1 MSNDHPDSGHDHAH
15 DHAHEAETPNP
26 AAPPSVEDPSAQ
38 ALSDAL
44 HSSFTIVKILMAVL
58 VAALIVSCIFTVN
71 PNEVAVVLRLGKPRG
86 TGAEQILRPGLHWA
100 FPYPID
106 EIVRIP
112 VGQSH
117 TVTSTVGWY
126 YITPEEEASGA
137 KPQALPYLR
146 PGVDGYTLTGDGNII
161 HVRATLGYR
170 ISDPLGYAFNFA
182 SATNLLQHV
191 LDNALFYASAKFNAD
206 DAIYRNKLG
215 FQEAVLA
222 RVNETISRLK
232 LGTVIETGE
241 VRVTPPL
248 DVEQAF
254 DNVIKAQQQGDIKI
268 RDAEAYARGATN
280 KAVGEASA
288 LIRDGVTTSNYLVQT
303 VAAEAQRFNDLLPR
317 YRSNPELFRQ
327 RLLAEATQRVLTN
340 AQYKL
345 FLPERADGKPRQL
358 RLQLSKEPEVPTKEK
373 PKP

>member
-1 MSNDHPDSGHDHAH
+1 
-15 DHAHEAETPNP
+15 
-26 AAPPSVEDPSAQ
+26 
-38 ALSDAL
+38 
-44 HSSFTIVKILMAVL
+44 
-58 VAALIVSCIFTVN
+58 
-71 PNEVAVVLRLGKPRG
+71 
-86 TGAEQILRPGLHWA
+86 
-100 FPYPID
+100 
-106 EIVRIP
+106 
-112 VGQSH
+112 
-117 TVTSTVGWY
+117 VTSTVGWY

-254 DNVIKAQQQGDIKI
+254 DNVIKAQQQGNQKI
-268 RDAEAYARGATN
+268 LDAEAYARGATN

-288 LIRDGVTTSNYLVQT
+288 IIRDGVTTSNFLVQT

-317 YRSNPELFRQ
+317 YRSNPELFKQ
-327 RLLAEATQRVLTN
+327 RLLAEAAQRVLTN